1 MKRNN
6 IKRYIIFLFAMMMLL
21 SQTLSNIVIAAEDTS
36 YSYTILGEEVP
47 APNAYELERSVWAS
61 DLGLDSLASMSD
73 IFYRN
78 GKIYITMTGKV
89 VITDSDFTHGEIIST
104 YKRGSQ
110 DSAVKNPTGI
120 FVTKDNHIYI
130 AEQDAG
136 EIVEFDENHNFVR
149 AIGRPDITGL
159 TFTYAPTKVVVDEV
173 GRIYVKAKSIY
184 EGIIELSPEGEF
196 NRFVGANEVNPSITD
211 RFYRMIATEEQ
222 ISRMQLWLPTDYSD
236 LALDKDGFLFA
247 TVNDSSSSEPVRK
260 LNSKGKDVM
269 PESDFEPRPMG
280 DFKAGSSL
288 SLLSSV
294 ACAEDGRFAVLD
306 VNNSR
311 VFVYSED
318 AHLMYILGGSGRT
331 KGNLNS
337 PIDLAFMN
345 DKILVVDLVTQT
357 IEVYQE
363 TEYGALINS
372 ALNDQASYNYEAAY
386 EKWNDVLKINP
397 NFYYANLG
405 IAKYQL
411 RQGMYQRAMENFE
424 KGGVRNYYSIAYSY
438 VRDNWMNNNFARI
451 ISIIALIVV
460 LVIAK
465 KIYRHFRP
473 KQGPLKGKVWDILRK
488 IKYEAVTWP
497 MKVFSTPFKAF
508 DAVKMD
514 KDGSV
519 VMCVIILIAFAWV
532 SLIKERYTGFLVA
545 FVDKDNINPVMVM
558 ASAVLPYLIFIVSS
572 WAVGVLVNG
581 KGNMVDIFK
590 VISYSLYPVV
600 ILNLVGTLLS
610 NIVTEDEA
618 ALVSGIFVV
627 AYVFFVFYAF
637 IGLIMVHQYTFTKNV
652 GAILLS
658 FVAMLII
665 IFITLLLVTLL
676 SGFIT
681 DIVTIFN
688 EFKML
693 M

>member
-21 SQTLSNIVIAAEDTS
+21 SQTLSNVVIAAEDTS

-47 APNAYELERSVWAS
+47 APNAYELERSVRAS

>member
-1 MKRNN
+1 
-6 IKRYIIFLFAMMMLL
+6 
-21 SQTLSNIVIAAEDTS
+21 
-36 YSYTILGEEVP
+36 
-47 APNAYELERSVWAS
+47 
-61 DLGLDSLASMSD
+61 
-73 IFYRN
+73 
-78 GKIYITMTGKV
+78 
-89 VITDSDFTHGEIIST
+89 
-104 YKRGSQ
+104 
-110 DSAVKNPTGI
+110 
-120 FVTKDNHIYI
+120 
-130 AEQDAG
+130 
-136 EIVEFDENHNFVR
+136 
-149 AIGRPDITGL
+149 
-159 TFTYAPTKVVVDEV
+159 
-173 GRIYVKAKSIY
+173 
-184 EGIIELSPEGEF
+184 
-196 NRFVGANEVNPSITD
+196 
-211 RFYRMIATEEQ
+211 
-222 ISRMQLWLPTDYSD
+222 
-236 LALDKDGFLFA
+236 
-247 TVNDSSSSEPVRK
+247 
-260 LNSKGKDVM
+260 
-269 PESDFEPRPMG
+269 
-280 DFKAGSSL
+280 
-288 SLLSSV
+288 
-294 ACAEDGRFAVLD
+294 
-306 VNNSR
+306 
-311 VFVYSED
+311 
-318 AHLMYILGGSGRT
+318 
-331 KGNLNS
+331 
-337 PIDLAFMN
+337 
-345 DKILVVDLVTQT
+345 
-357 IEVYQE
+357 
-363 TEYGALINS
+363 
-372 ALNDQASYNYEAAY
+372 
-386 EKWNDVLKINP
+386 
-397 NFYYANLG
+397 
-405 IAKYQL
+405 
-411 RQGMYQRAMENFE
+411 
-424 KGGVRNYYSIAYSY
+424 
-438 VRDNWMNNNFARI
+438 
-451 ISIIALIVV
+451 
-460 LVIAK
+460 
-465 KIYRHFRP
+465 
-473 KQGPLKGKVWDILRK
+473 
-488 IKYEAVTWP
+488 

>member
-21 SQTLSNIVIAAEDTS
+21 SQTLSNVVIAAEDTS
-36 YSYTILGEEVP
+36 YGYTILGEEVP
-47 APNAYELERSVWAS
+47 APNAYELERSVRAS

-222 ISRMQLWLPTDYSD
+222 ISRMQLWLATDYSD

-665 IFITLLLVTLL
+665 VFITLLLVTLL

>member
-1 MKRNN
+1 
-6 IKRYIIFLFAMMMLL
+6 MMMLL

-47 APNAYELERSVWAS
+47 APNAYELERSVRAS

>member
-21 SQTLSNIVIAAEDTS
+21 SQTLSNVVIAAEDTS
-36 YSYTILGEEVP
+36 YGYTILGEEVP
-47 APNAYELERSVWAS
+47 APNAYELERSVRAS

-681 DIVTIFN
+681 DIVTICN

>member
-1 MKRNN
+1 
-6 IKRYIIFLFAMMMLL
+6 
-21 SQTLSNIVIAAEDTS
+21 
-36 YSYTILGEEVP
+36 
-47 APNAYELERSVWAS
+47 
-61 DLGLDSLASMSD
+61 
-73 IFYRN
+73 
-78 GKIYITMTGKV
+78 
-89 VITDSDFTHGEIIST
+89 
-104 YKRGSQ
+104 
-110 DSAVKNPTGI
+110 
-120 FVTKDNHIYI
+120 
-130 AEQDAG
+130 
-136 EIVEFDENHNFVR
+136 
-149 AIGRPDITGL
+149 
-159 TFTYAPTKVVVDEV
+159 
-173 GRIYVKAKSIY
+173 
-184 EGIIELSPEGEF
+184 
-196 NRFVGANEVNPSITD
+196 
-211 RFYRMIATEEQ
+211 
-222 ISRMQLWLPTDYSD
+222 
-236 LALDKDGFLFA
+236 
-247 TVNDSSSSEPVRK
+247 
-260 LNSKGKDVM
+260 
-269 PESDFEPRPMG
+269 
-280 DFKAGSSL
+280 
-288 SLLSSV
+288 
-294 ACAEDGRFAVLD
+294 
-306 VNNSR
+306 
-311 VFVYSED
+311 
-318 AHLMYILGGSGRT
+318 
-331 KGNLNS
+331 
-337 PIDLAFMN
+337 
-345 DKILVVDLVTQT
+345 
-357 IEVYQE
+357 
-363 TEYGALINS
+363 
-372 ALNDQASYNYEAAY
+372 
-386 EKWNDVLKINP
+386 
-397 NFYYANLG
+397 
-405 IAKYQL
+405 
-411 RQGMYQRAMENFE
+411 MYQRAMENFE

>member
-21 SQTLSNIVIAAEDTS
+21 SQTLSNVVIAAEDTS
-36 YSYTILGEEVP
+36 YGYTILGEEVP
-47 APNAYELERSVWAS
+47 APNAYELERSVRAS

>member
-21 SQTLSNIVIAAEDTS
+21 SQTLSNVVIAAEDTS
-36 YSYTILGEEVP
+36 YGYTILGEEVP
-47 APNAYELERSVWAS
+47 APNAYELERSVRAS

-306 VNNSR
+306 VNN
-311 VFVYSED
+311 
-318 AHLMYILGGSGRT
+318 LGGSGRT

-665 IFITLLLVTLL
+665 VFITLLLVTLL

>member
-1 MKRNN
+1 MKKNN
-6 IKRYIIFLFAMMMLL
+6 IKKYIIFLFAMMILL
-21 SQTLSNIVIAAEDTS
+21 SQALSNVVIAADDGG
-36 YSYTILGEEVP
+36 YSYTIWGEDVP
-47 APNAYELERSVWAS
+47 SPNAYELERSVRAS
-61 DLGLDSLASMSD
+61 DLGVDSLASMSD

-78 GKIYITMTGKV
+78 GKIYLTMAGKV
-89 VITDSDFTHGEIIST
+89 VITDSDFSHGEIISN
-104 YKRGSQ
+104 YKRGSE

-120 FVTKDNHIYI
+120 FVTEDDHIYI

-149 AIGRPDITGL
+149 AIGTPEIVGL
-159 TFTYAPTKVVVDEV
+159 DVTYAPTKVVVDEV
-173 GRIYVKAKSIY
+173 GRIYVKAKSVY
-184 EGIIELSPEGEF
+184 EGIIELDPQGDF
-196 NRFVGANEVNPSITD
+196 NRFVGANEVQPSLTD

-247 TVNDSSSSEPVRK
+247 TVNDTSSSEPVRK
-260 LNSKGKDVM
+260 LNSKGEDVM
-269 PESDFEPRPMG
+269 PESDFEPRPKG
-280 DFKAGSSL
+280 DFVGANSL
-288 SLLSSV
+288 SLLTSV
-294 ACAEDGRFAVLD
+294 TCAEDGRFAVLD
-306 VNNSR
+306 ANNSR

-318 AHLMYILGGSGRT
+318 AHLMYIIGGSGRT

-337 PIDLAFMN
+337 PVDLTFMD
-345 DKILVVDLVTQT
+345 DKLLVIDLVTQT
-357 IEVYQE
+357 VEVYKE

-372 ALNDQASYNYEAAY
+372 ALNDQAVYNYEAAY
-386 EKWNDVLKINP
+386 QKWADVLKINP

-411 RQGMYQRAMENFE
+411 RQGMYKEAMENFE

-438 VRDNWMNNNFARI
+438 VRDNWMNDNFTI
-451 ISIIALIVV
+451 IIGVIVF
-460 LVIAK
+460 LVILMIAK
-465 KIYRHFRP
+465 KVYRRFKP
-473 KQGPLKGKVWDILRK
+473 KGAPLQGKIWDILRK
-488 IKYEAVTWP
+488 IKFEAVTWP
-497 MKVFSTPFKAF
+497 MRVFSTPFKAF
-508 DAVKMD
+508 DAIKTD
-514 KDGSV
+514 KEGSV
-519 VMCVIILIAFAWV
+519 GMCVVICIAFAWV
-532 SLIKERYTGFLVA
+532 SLVKTRYTGFLVS
-545 FVDKDNINPVMVM
+545 FVDVENINPIMIM
-558 ASAVLPYLIFIVSS
+558 ASSILPYLIFIIGS
-572 WAVGVLVNG
+572 WAIGVLVSG
-581 KGNMVDIFK
+581 KGTMADIFK

-600 ILNLVGTLLS
+600 IFNLIGTLLS

-618 ALVSGIFVV
+618 ALVSGLFIV

-652 GAILLS
+652 GTIVLS

-665 IFITLLLVTLL
+665 VFVALLLVTLL

-681 DIVTIFN
+681 DIVTIFT

>member
-21 SQTLSNIVIAAEDTS
+21 SQTLSNVVIAAEDTS
-36 YSYTILGEEVP
+36 YGYTILGEEVP
-47 APNAYELERSVWAS
+47 APNAYELERSVRAS

-465 KIYRHFRP
+465 KIYSHFRP

-665 IFITLLLVTLL
+665 VFITLLLVTLL

>member
-47 APNAYELERSVWAS
+47 APNAYELERSVRAS

>member
-21 SQTLSNIVIAAEDTS
+21 SQTLSNVVIAAEDTS
-36 YSYTILGEEVP
+36 YGYTILGEEVP
-47 APNAYELERSVWAS
+47 APNAYELERSVRAS

-372 ALNDQASYNYEAAY
+372 ALNDQASYNY
-386 EKWNDVLKINP
+386 
-397 NFYYANLG
+397 
-405 IAKYQL
+405 
-411 RQGMYQRAMENFE
+411 
-424 KGGVRNYYSIAYSY
+424 
-438 VRDNWMNNNFARI
+438 
-451 ISIIALIVV
+451 
-460 LVIAK
+460 
-465 KIYRHFRP
+465 
-473 KQGPLKGKVWDILRK
+473 
-488 IKYEAVTWP
+488 
-497 MKVFSTPFKAF
+497 
-508 DAVKMD
+508 
-514 KDGSV
+514 DG
-519 VMCVIILIAFAWV
+519 L
-532 SLIKERYTGFLVA
+532 
-545 FVDKDNINPVMVM
+545 
-558 ASAVLPYLIFIVSS
+558 
-572 WAVGVLVNG
+572 
-581 KGNMVDIFK
+581 
-590 VISYSLYPVV
+590 
-600 ILNLVGTLLS
+600 
-610 NIVTEDEA
+610 
-618 ALVSGIFVV
+618 
-627 AYVFFVFYAF
+627 
-637 IGLIMVHQYTFTKNV
+637 
-652 GAILLS
+652 
-658 FVAMLII
+658 
-665 IFITLLLVTLL
+665 
-676 SGFIT
+676 
-681 DIVTIFN
+681 
-688 EFKML
+688 
-693 M
+693 

>member
-21 SQTLSNIVIAAEDTS
+21 SQTLSNVVIAAEDTS
-36 YSYTILGEEVP
+36 YGYTILGEEVP
-47 APNAYELERSVWAS
+47 APNAYELERSVRAS

-665 IFITLLLVTLL
+665 VFITLLLVTLL

>member
-1 MKRNN
+1 
-6 IKRYIIFLFAMMMLL
+6 
-21 SQTLSNIVIAAEDTS
+21 
-36 YSYTILGEEVP
+36 
-47 APNAYELERSVWAS
+47 
-61 DLGLDSLASMSD
+61 
-73 IFYRN
+73 
-78 GKIYITMTGKV
+78 
-89 VITDSDFTHGEIIST
+89 
-104 YKRGSQ
+104 
-110 DSAVKNPTGI
+110 
-120 FVTKDNHIYI
+120 
-130 AEQDAG
+130 
-136 EIVEFDENHNFVR
+136 
-149 AIGRPDITGL
+149 
-159 TFTYAPTKVVVDEV
+159 
-173 GRIYVKAKSIY
+173 
-184 EGIIELSPEGEF
+184 
-196 NRFVGANEVNPSITD
+196 
-211 RFYRMIATEEQ
+211 
-222 ISRMQLWLPTDYSD
+222 
-236 LALDKDGFLFA
+236 
-247 TVNDSSSSEPVRK
+247 
-260 LNSKGKDVM
+260 
-269 PESDFEPRPMG
+269 
-280 DFKAGSSL
+280 
-288 SLLSSV
+288 
-294 ACAEDGRFAVLD
+294 
-306 VNNSR
+306 
-311 VFVYSED
+311 
-318 AHLMYILGGSGRT
+318 
-331 KGNLNS
+331 
-337 PIDLAFMN
+337 
-345 DKILVVDLVTQT
+345 
-357 IEVYQE
+357 
-363 TEYGALINS
+363 
-372 ALNDQASYNYEAAY
+372 
-386 EKWNDVLKINP
+386 
-397 NFYYANLG
+397 
-405 IAKYQL
+405 
-411 RQGMYQRAMENFE
+411 
-424 KGGVRNYYSIAYSY
+424 
-438 VRDNWMNNNFARI
+438 
-451 ISIIALIVV
+451 
-460 LVIAK
+460 
-465 KIYRHFRP
+465 
-473 KQGPLKGKVWDILRK
+473 
-488 IKYEAVTWP
+488 

-665 IFITLLLVTLL
+665 VFITLLLVTLL

>member
-21 SQTLSNIVIAAEDTS
+21 SQTLSNVVIAAEDTS
-36 YSYTILGEEVP
+36 YGYTILGEEVP
-47 APNAYELERSVWAS
+47 APNAYELERSVRAS

-78 GKIYITMTGKV
+78 GKIYITMTGEV

>member
-1 MKRNN
+1 
-6 IKRYIIFLFAMMMLL
+6 MMMLL
-21 SQTLSNIVIAAEDTS
+21 SQTLSNVVIAAEDTS
-36 YSYTILGEEVP
+36 YGYTILGEEVP
-47 APNAYELERSVWAS
+47 APNAYELERSVRAS

-665 IFITLLLVTLL
+665 VFITLLLVTLL

>member
-21 SQTLSNIVIAAEDTS
+21 SQTLSNVVIAAEDTS
-36 YSYTILGEEVP
+36 YGYTILGEEVP
-47 APNAYELERSVWAS
+47 APNAYELERSVRAS

-269 PESDFEPRPMG
+269 PESDFEPPMG

-465 KIYRHFRP
+465 KLYRHFRP

>member
-1 MKRNN
+1 
-6 IKRYIIFLFAMMMLL
+6 
-21 SQTLSNIVIAAEDTS
+21 
-36 YSYTILGEEVP
+36 
-47 APNAYELERSVWAS
+47 
-61 DLGLDSLASMSD
+61 
-73 IFYRN
+73 
-78 GKIYITMTGKV
+78 
-89 VITDSDFTHGEIIST
+89 
-104 YKRGSQ
+104 
-110 DSAVKNPTGI
+110 
-120 FVTKDNHIYI
+120 
-130 AEQDAG
+130 
-136 EIVEFDENHNFVR
+136 
-149 AIGRPDITGL
+149 
-159 TFTYAPTKVVVDEV
+159 
-173 GRIYVKAKSIY
+173 
-184 EGIIELSPEGEF
+184 
-196 NRFVGANEVNPSITD
+196 
-211 RFYRMIATEEQ
+211 MIATEEQ

-665 IFITLLLVTLL
+665 VFITLLLVTLL

>member
-21 SQTLSNIVIAAEDTS
+21 SQTLSNVVIAAEDTS
-36 YSYTILGEEVP
+36 YGYTILGEEVP
-47 APNAYELERSVWAS
+47 APNAYELERSVRAS

-590 VISYSLYPVV
+590 VIAYSLYPVV

>member
-21 SQTLSNIVIAAEDTS
+21 SQTLSNVVIAAEDTS
-36 YSYTILGEEVP
+36 YGYTILGEEVP
-47 APNAYELERSVWAS
+47 APNAYELERSVRAS

-120 FVTKDNHIYI
+120 YVTKDNHIYI

-149 AIGRPDITGL
+149 AIGSPNITGL

-280 DFKAGSSL
+280 DFKSGSSL

-306 VNNSR
+306 ANNSR

-337 PIDLAFMN
+337 PIDLTFMD

-411 RQGMYQRAMENFE
+411 RQGMYERAMENFE
-424 KGGVRNYYSIAYSY
+424 KGGVRNYYSISYSY

-451 ISIIALIVV
+451 IGIIVLIVV

-473 KQGPLKGKVWDILRK
+473 KQGPLQGKVWDILRK

-519 VMCVIILIAFAWV
+519 VMCVIIFIAFAWV

-558 ASAVLPYLIFIVSS
+558 ASAVLPYLVFVVSS

-665 IFITLLLVTLL
+665 VFITLLLVTLL

>member
-21 SQTLSNIVIAAEDTS
+21 SQTLSNVVIAAEDTS
-36 YSYTILGEEVP
+36 YGYTILGEEVP
-47 APNAYELERSVWAS
+47 APNAYELERSVRAS

-411 RQGMYQRAMENFE
+411 REGMYQRAMENFE

-665 IFITLLLVTLL
+665 VFITLLLVTLL

>member
-21 SQTLSNIVIAAEDTS
+21 SQTLSNVVIAAEDTS
-36 YSYTILGEEVP
+36 YGYTILGEEVP
-47 APNAYELERSVWAS
+47 APNAYELERSVRAS

-497 MKVFSTPFKAF
+497 MKVFSTPLKAF

>member
-21 SQTLSNIVIAAEDTS
+21 SQTLSNVVIAAEDTS
-36 YSYTILGEEVP
+36 YGYTILGEEVP
-47 APNAYELERSVWAS
+47 APNAYELERSVRAS

-294 ACAEDGRFAVLD
+294 AFAEDGRFAVLD

>member
-1 MKRNN
+1 MKKNN
-6 IKRYIIFLFAMMMLL
+6 IKKYIIFLFAMMILL
-21 SQTLSNIVIAAEDTS
+21 SQALSNVVIAADDGG
-36 YSYTILGEEVP
+36 YSYTIWGEDVP
-47 APNAYELERSVWAS
+47 SPNAYELERSVRAS
-61 DLGLDSLASMSD
+61 DLGVDSLASMSD

-78 GKIYITMTGKV
+78 GKIYLTMAGKV
-89 VITDSDFTHGEIIST
+89 VITDSDFSHGEIISN
-104 YKRGSQ
+104 YKRGSE

-120 FVTKDNHIYI
+120 FVTEDDHIYI

-149 AIGRPDITGL
+149 AIGTPEIVGL
-159 TFTYAPTKVVVDEV
+159 DVTYAPTKVVVDEV
-173 GRIYVKAKSIY
+173 GRIYVKAKSVY
-184 EGIIELSPEGEF
+184 EGIIELDPQGDF
-196 NRFVGANEVNPSITD
+196 NRFVGANEVQPSLTD

-247 TVNDSSSSEPVRK
+247 TVNDTSSSEPVRK
-260 LNSKGKDVM
+260 LNSKGEDVM
-269 PESDFEPRPMG
+269 PESDFEPRPKG
-280 DFKAGSSL
+280 DFVGANSL
-288 SLLSSV
+288 SLLTSV
-294 ACAEDGRFAVLD
+294 TCAEDGRFAVLD
-306 VNNSR
+306 ANNSR

-318 AHLMYILGGSGRT
+318 AHLMYIIGGSGRT

-337 PIDLAFMN
+337 PVDLTFMD
-345 DKILVVDLVTQT
+345 DKLLVIDLVTQT
-357 IEVYQE
+357 VEVYKE

-372 ALNDQASYNYEAAY
+372 ALNDQAVYNYEAAY
-386 EKWNDVLKINP
+386 QKWADVLKINP

-411 RQGMYQRAMENFE
+411 RQGMYKEAMENFE

-438 VRDNWMNNNFARI
+438 VRDNWMNDNFTI
-451 ISIIALIVV
+451 IIGVIVF
-460 LVIAK
+460 LVILMIAK
-465 KIYRHFRP
+465 KVYRRF
-473 KQGPLKGKVWDILRK
+473 KSKGALLQGKIWDILRK
-488 IKYEAVTWP
+488 IKFEAVTWP
-497 MKVFSTPFKAF
+497 MRVFSTPFKAF
-508 DAVKMD
+508 DAIKTD
-514 KDGSV
+514 KEGSV
-519 VMCVIILIAFAWV
+519 GMCVVICIAFAWV
-532 SLIKERYTGFLVA
+532 SLVKTRYTGFLVS
-545 FVDKDNINPVMVM
+545 FVDVENINPIMIM
-558 ASAVLPYLIFIVSS
+558 ASSILPYLIFIIGS
-572 WAVGVLVNG
+572 WAIGVLVSG
-581 KGNMVDIFK
+581 KGTMVDIFK

-600 ILNLVGTLLS
+600 IFNLIGTLLS

-618 ALVSGIFVV
+618 ALVSGLFIV

-652 GAILLS
+652 GTIVLS

-665 IFITLLLVTLL
+665 VFVAMLLVTLL

-681 DIVTIFN
+681 DIVTIFT